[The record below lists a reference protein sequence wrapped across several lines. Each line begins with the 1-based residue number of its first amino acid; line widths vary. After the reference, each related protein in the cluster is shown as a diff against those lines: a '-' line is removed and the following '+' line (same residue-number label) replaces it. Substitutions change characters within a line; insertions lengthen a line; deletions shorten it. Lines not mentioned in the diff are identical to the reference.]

1 MLPHLS
7 ISGTARSILDGDHGA
22 EEEEDDRQVGETLL
36 GETSEGCDDDPDVG
50 AWREEHC
57 GNIFWRKKTDQGRQG
72 GCHSDQQNARLPL
85 PPKTGYCVK

>member
-1 MLPHLS
+1 MSPHLS

-57 GNIFWRKKTDQGRQG
+57 GSEMSFGGR
-72 GCHSDQQNARLPL
+72 
-85 PPKTGYCVK
+85 

>member
-1 MLPHLS
+1 MDKHFLELLLFRRKISLLPHLS

-50 AWREEHC
+50 AWR
-57 GNIFWRKKTDQGRQG
+57 
-72 GCHSDQQNARLPL
+72 
-85 PPKTGYCVK
+85 